1 MRASFPP
8 RLRPAATLALTLAL
22 AGCGGGLYIGIGGDT
37 DEPPSVSLVVDRGS
51 AAAGTVLTFTAA
63 ASDDFRVS
71 AVTLYRRDATGDV
84 LIGTDD
90 VAPYLWDTA
99 LPASSTGQV
108 GYYARAED
116 DIGQRADSAVVT
128 VQVLP

>member
-1 MRASFPP
+1 MDAWSS
-8 RLRPAATLALTLAL
+8 LRPGPVAALVFCLGL

-51 AAAGTVLTFTAA
+51 APAGSVLTFTAA
-63 ASDDFRVS
+63 ASDDFRVR

-84 LIGTDD
+84 LIGTDEQS
-90 VAPYLWDTA
+90 PYLWDTA